1 VIENQP
7 RLRFPLLGL
16 GILALVAG
24 MWSGLV
30 RLGWS
35 LSSLRPAL
43 PIAHGPLMVSGFLGA
58 VVCLERA
65 VALGRR
71 WTYAGPVLTVLGA
84 LFLIAGITGPYAPA
98 LILLGSAGLVAVL
111 ILIIR
116 LQPALFT
123 VTMGL
128 GALCWLVGN
137 ALWLSGWP
145 IFRIAL
151 WWAGFLVLT
160 IAGERVELSR
170 IRQFSVTSRMIFVLI
185 TALYLVGLVG
195 TTVNPDIGTRIA
207 GAGMLA
213 LGVWLMIHDIA
224 WFNLGQKGL
233 PRFMAASLLSGFIW
247 LGIGGLLA
255 MLFGGVFAGP
265 RYDALLHTVFL
276 GFVFSMIF
284 GHAPVIFPAVLGLK
298 MTYRPL
304 FYSHLILLHLTL
316 LVRITGDLLLWM
328 PGRMWGGLLNAFVLL
343 LFLGNTI
350 SAMIAAR
357 R

>member
-1 VIENQP
+1 MIENQP

-16 GILALVAG
+16 GILALLTG

-30 RLGWS
+30 RLGWN

-43 PIAHGPLMVSGFLGA
+43 PMAHGPLMVSGFLGA

-71 WTYAGPVLTVLGA
+71 WTYAGPILTVLGA
-84 LFLIAGITGPYAPA
+84 LFLIAGITGPYAPG

-145 IFRIAL
+145 VFRVVL

-170 IRQFSVTSRMIFVLI
+170 IRQFSITSRVIFVLI
-185 TALYLVGLVG
+185 IALYMAGLVV
-195 TTVNPDIGTRIA
+195 TVLNDNIGTRLV

-213 LGVWLMIHDIA
+213 LTVWLLFQDIA
-224 WFNLGQKGL
+224 WFNLRQKGL
-233 PRFMAASLLSGFIW
+233 PRFMAAALLSGYVW
-247 LGIGGLLA
+247 LMIGGLLA
-255 MLFGGVFAGP
+255 VLSGAVFVGP

-284 GHAPVIFPAVLGLK
+284 GHGPVIFPAVLGLR
-298 MTYRPL
+298 MTYRPA
-304 FYSHLILLHLTL
+304 FYSHLVLLHLTL
-316 LVRITGDLLLWM
+316 FVRITGDLLLWM

-343 LFLGNTI
+343 LFLGNTV
-350 SAMIAAR
+350 SAMIAVR
-357 R
+357 K